1 MSERTRN
8 QDMSTR
14 TAQNIGHITQ
24 IIGST
29 FDAEF
34 AEHQLPAIYNAVK
47 VVTDQKG
54 IKSNLTGEV
63 QQHLGGGRVRC
74 VALGGTDGLIRGMEC
89 LDTGAP
95 VKVPV
100 GKATLGRVFNLL
112 GEPVDGRGPIQAEDR
127 WPIHRDPPQV
137 TELSTKTELFVTG
150 IKVID
155 LLTPFVRGGKAG
167 LFGGAG
173 LGKTVI
179 LTELIARIAS
189 AHGGFSV
196 FAGVGERTR
205 EGNDLWLEM
214 QEAKIGDTG
223 RSVIEQTCMVFG
235 QMNEPPGARLRVALS
250 ALTMAEYFR
259 DSTGTD
265 VLLFI
270 DNIFRFSQAGSE
282 VSALLGRM
290 PSAVGYQPTLAT
302 EMGALQERIAS
313 TSKGAITSV
322 QAVYVPADDPTDPA
336 PAAAFG
342 QLDAF
347 LYLER
352 AISEKGIYPA
362 VDPLASASRI
372 LDPQYVGERHYQRR
386 PPRPEDAA
394 ALPRAAGHHR
404 HPGRRRVER
413 AGQAGGASG
422 PPHRAVPFAAL
433 PGGRGVYRQA
443 GRNHAPG
450 RHHPQLRRDCRRQVG
465 PPARAGLHV
474 RRRHR
479 AGGRPGGED
488 GPGKVGENAECCMLN
503 ENGRRNSFSV
513 PRGIHHSAFVILSI
527 PHSAFIIPIRHASP
541 SVRHRDSGKDRARRG
556 HRLPRRSAV

>member
-1 MSERTRN
+1 MA
-8 QDMSTR
+8 
-14 TAQNIGHITQ
+14 TATKNIGQITQ
-24 IIGST
+24 VIGST
-29 FDAEF
+29 FDVEF
-34 AEHQLPAIYNAVK
+34 DEENLPSIYNAVK
-47 VVTDQKG
+47 IVSEHKG
-54 IKSNLTGEV
+54 VKLNLTGEV

-74 VALGGTDGLIRGMEC
+74 VALGSTDGMIRGQDCVDM
-89 LDTGAP
+89 GQP
-95 VKVPV
+95 VTVPV
-100 GKATLGRVFNLL
+100 GEATLGRVFNVI
-112 GEPVDGRGPIQAEDR
+112 GDVVDGRGEVKAEER
-127 WPIHRDPPQV
+127 WPIHRDPPLLQD
-137 TELSTKTELFVTG
+137 LSTKTEIFETG

-189 AHGGFSV
+189 SHGGYSV

-205 EGNDLWLEM
+205 EGTDLWLEM

-223 RSVIEQTCMVFG
+223 RSVIDQTCMVFG

-259 DSTGTD
+259 DKTGADT
-265 VLLFI
+265 LLFI

-336 PAAAFG
+336 PATAFS

-352 AISEKGIYPA
+352 SISEKGIYPA
-362 VDPLASASRI
+362 VDPLASSSRI
-372 LDPQYVGERHYQRR
+372 LDPQYVGERHFDCARRVQTTLQRYR
-386 PPRPEDAA
+386 ELQDIIAILGVDELAEEDKMVVHRARRIERFLSQPFLVAEVFTGKPGEITSLDDTIRSFEELCDGKWDHLPEDAF
-394 ALPRAAGHHR
+394 L
-404 HPGRRRVER
+404 
-413 AGQAGGASG
+413 
-422 PPHRAVPFAAL
+422 
-433 PGGRGVYRQA
+433 Y
-443 GRNHAPG
+443 
-450 RHHPQLRRDCRRQVG
+450 VG
-465 PPARAGLHV
+465 PI
-474 RRRHR
+474 
-479 AGGRPGGED
+479 EQ
-488 GPGKVGENAECCMLN
+488 AEEQWKKSL
-503 ENGRRNSFSV
+503 
-513 PRGIHHSAFVILSI
+513 
-527 PHSAFIIPIRHASP
+527 
-541 SVRHRDSGKDRARRG
+541 
-556 HRLPRRSAV
+556 